1 MFLFLTV
8 ERHTVRVEYFTLEH
22 NPITWPGLE
31 PRPLDPD
38 PIALTIRSTRLRPV
52 IESRQ
57 HHSFFRNLL
66 LKSFFFFFKFWVE
79 SLARLNC
86 LV

>member
-8 ERHTVRVEYFTLEH
+8 ERHTVRVECFTLEH

-57 HHSFFRNLL
+57 HHSFFGNFLQ
-66 LKSFFFFFKFWVE
+66 KSFFFFLKFWVE
-79 SLARLNC
+79 SLARPNC

>member
-1 MFLFLTV
+1 MLLFLTV
-8 ERHTVRVEYFTLEH
+8 ERHTVTVKCFTHEH

-52 IESRQ
+52 IESSK
-57 HHSFFRNLL
+57 HHSFFGEELL
-66 LKSFFFFFKFWVE
+66 FFLKFWVE

-86 LV
+86 LL